1 MVTIPFKSFAK
12 AFAALLAFAAALA
25 ACEPFETISGT
36 PRSQTEHPAEE
47 EIRESNLDEH
57 VDTVIYLA
65 ALEFEE
71 GYDWSK
77 DTVLR
82 DVPADGQRIVC
93 EDGTERFRWEGDE
106 RVEGLL
112 PSPEGIAT
120 LGLSPKGIFY
130 RIDGEAL
137 VAQAGGTILH
147 GLHRDGDAVFCFYDV
162 PDEETGT
169 RNLHRF
175 KVMNRQ
181 VEEMTGSS
189 SGSVYDMMMANGKL
203 CSLSRLNIRVS
214 MRITVDNQ
222 STPVKQ
228 TARAAADIRL
238 LRARQG
244 IRLCLYAGCREL
256 SGNQI
261 HPLGPGRHG
270 PL

>member
-1 MVTIPFKSFAK
+1 M
-12 AFAALLAFAAALA
+12 
-25 ACEPFETISGT
+25 
-36 PRSQTEHPAEE
+36 
-47 EIRESNLDEH
+47 
-57 VDTVIYLA
+57 
-65 ALEFEE
+65 
-71 GYDWSK
+71 
-77 DTVLR
+77 
-82 DVPADGQRIVC
+82 C

-147 GLHRDGDAVFCFYDV
+147 GLHRDGEAVFCFYDV

-189 SGSVYDMMMANGKL
+189 SGSVSA
-203 CSLSRLNIRVS
+203 
-214 MRITVDNQ
+214 
-222 STPVKQ
+222 
-228 TARAAADIRL
+228 
-238 LRARQG
+238 
-244 IRLCLYAGCREL
+244 
-256 SGNQI
+256 
-261 HPLGPGRHG
+261 
-270 PL
+270 